1 MAVHATVREA
11 EARIRSVLGRIGLPQ
26 PWAPFGHR
34 AVNEAEGDT
43 NDCCFGFTWAVKDN
57 GGRVRGDYRN
67 GSIKALRADRKW
79 EERDAHANAHKGDG
93 VLLRW
98 SNSGL
103 PDHIGFVVSQNRDG
117 SVNTLEFNSGPRV
130 GEFVPCG
137 VHARTRFRANIV
149 GFIVPP
155 YLKENA

>member
-1 MAVHATVREA
+1 MAVHSTVDVA
-11 EARIRSVLGRIGLPQ
+11 EQRIRSVLGRIGLPQ

-34 AVNEAEGDT
+34 AKDEDEGDT
-43 NDCCFGFTWAVKDN
+43 NDCCFGFTWALQDN
-57 GGRVRGDYRN
+57 GGRVRSDYRN

-79 EERDAHANAHKGDG
+79 RERGAKANAHKGDG

-98 SNSGL
+98 KPTGL

-130 GEFVPCG
+130 GVLVPTG
-137 VHARTRFRANIV
+137 VHARTRFRENIV
-149 GFIVPP
+149 GFVVPP
-155 YLKENA
+155 YVKG